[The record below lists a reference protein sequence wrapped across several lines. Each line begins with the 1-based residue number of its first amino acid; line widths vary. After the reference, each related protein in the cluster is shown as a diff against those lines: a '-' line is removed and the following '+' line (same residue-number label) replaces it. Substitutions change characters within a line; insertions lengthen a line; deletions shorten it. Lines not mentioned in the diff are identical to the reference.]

1 MLTSRRKYSVAAM
14 ALILGGSFLSA
25 CTSNDDAAAAS
36 SDDPTEAS
44 TNFDLSVPQ
53 GTPPEKG
60 WPLLVVAGEDGARV
74 AEAIPDE
81 DPTVLL
87 MLPEKVNTEEK
98 ASASKAAHI
107 IFSVREQYEIAD
119 TRVYGLSTGADDDVT
134 IEALE
139 AQYPG
144 MFAGVGLVQGKAEL
158 VNSIGVVPQLTV
170 SEDSVED
177 VVEELLAA
185 KRSDIYDAAI
195 LAPGISD
202 DRGSDEVRA
211 ATDGNPETLYEV
223 GDQAS
228 LTLTFPQPMILHRWT
243 MAFGERPSQVTLET
257 TSDGV
262 TWVELDTATVMNDRL
277 DRYAF
282 APHISA
288 VRVTAQGGQ
297 IADLGIYTRIADETR
312 FSYEHYEGKNI
323 SLPYRLFVPEGAPAN
338 LPVVVFL
345 TGSGQRGVDEA
356 QHLGVTKGEGAVRW
370 ASDAEQAAH
379 PSIVVAPQIPMNKL
393 WRDPD
398 VMEGLNEL
406 IAEVVATHHA
416 DPDRVYGT
424 GLSIGAEGLLNVSIL
439 YPDVFAALL
448 PVAGGPNNP
457 VGGGPA
463 VIDTVVPYAAQYA
476 HIPIWEMQS
485 FDDSVR
491 PFSKTIAMINALRAQ
506 GASPRLTIYLPGV
519 TQRFATS
526 THSSW
531 TMAYADPR
539 IGEWLFAQN
548 RQNRP
553 VLGDPLP
560 SIPEITGEELIELA
574 GPGALYYEFE

>member
-1 MLTSRRKYSVAAM
+1 MFITRRKYCSAVM

-25 CTSNDDAAAAS
+25 CTSNDDGAAATPGDS
-36 SDDPTEAS
+36 TEAS
-44 TNFDLSVPQ
+44 TTLNLTVPQ
-53 GTPPEKG
+53 GTAPEHG
-60 WPLLVVAGEDGARV
+60 WPLLVVAGTDGERIAEVIPEDDPAVLLRLPDGV
-74 AEAIPDE
+74 STAEAA
-81 DPTVLL
+81 
-87 MLPEKVNTEEK
+87 EE
-98 ASASKAAHI
+98 
-107 IFSVREQYEIAD
+107 IFSAREGNDITD
-119 TRVYGLSTGADDDVT
+119 TRVYGLSTTPEADST
-134 IEALE
+134 IEALHTD
-139 AQYPG
+139 YPG
-144 MFAGVGLVQGKAEL
+144 LFAGVGLTEGNVTTDHSVGIVHQVMVTEE
-158 VNSIGVVPQLTV
+158 
-170 SEDSVED
+170 SEENAVAD
-177 VVEELLAA
+177 LLAA

-195 LAPGISD
+195 RAPGISD
-202 DRGSDEVRA
+202 DRGSSEVRA
-211 ATDGNPETLYEV
+211 AVDGNLETLYEV

-228 LTLTFPQPMILHRWT
+228 LTLTFPQPMVVHRWT
-243 MAFGERPSQVTLET
+243 MAFGEGPSRATLET

-262 TWVELDTATVMNDRL
+262 SWEEVDTSAVSHDRL
-277 DRYAF
+277 DRYLF
-282 APHISA
+282 APNVSA

-297 IADLGIYTRIADETR
+297 IAELGIYTQIADETL
-312 FSYEHYEGKNI
+312 FSYERYEGKNI

-370 ASDAEQAAH
+370 GSAAEQEAH

-398 VMEGLNEL
+398 VMEGLNAL
-406 IAEVVATHHA
+406 IADVIASHNA

-439 YPDVFAALL
+439 YPDLFAALL

-476 HIPIWEMQS
+476 HIPLWEMQA

-506 GASPRLTIYLPGV
+506 GASPRLTVYLPGV
-519 TQRFATS
+519 TERFATS

-539 IGEWLFAQN
+539 IGEWMFAQN

-553 VLGDPLP
+553 MLGDPLSP
-560 SIPEITGEELIELA
+560 IDPEITGEELIELA
-574 GPGALYYEFE
+574 ESDALYYEFD

>member
-1 MLTSRRKYSVAAM
+1 MFTPGRKYGAAAM
-14 ALILGGSFLSA
+14 ALILSGSFLAA
-25 CTSNDDAAAAS
+25 CTTNDNDDGAAPS
-36 SDDPTEAS
+36 VDDPTTS
-44 TNFDLSVPQ
+44 FDLTVPE
-53 GTPPEKG
+53 GIAPDKG
-60 WPLLVVAGEDGARV
+60 WPLIVVAGTDSGHIADAVPEH
-74 AEAIPDE
+74 
-81 DPTVLL
+81 DPAMLL
-87 MLPEKVNTEEK
+87 TLPEGVNAAEK
-98 ASASKAAHI
+98 ESASEAAHI
-107 IFSVREQYEIAD
+107 IFSVREQYDVAD
-119 TRVYGLSTGADDDVT
+119 TRVYGLSTSADADAT

-139 AQYPG
+139 GQYPG
-144 MFAGVGLVQGKAEL
+144 MFAGVGLVEGKAEL
-158 VNSIGVVPQLTV
+158 VNSVGVVPQLTV
-170 SEDSVED
+170 SEESVED

-195 LAPGISD
+195 LHPGIAD

-228 LTLTFPQPMILHRWT
+228 LTLTFDQPMILHRWT
-243 MAFGERPSQVTLET
+243 MTFAERPSQVTLET
-257 TSDGV
+257 SGDGQV
-262 TWVELDTATVMNDRL
+262 WEELDSTAVANDRL
-277 DRYAF
+277 DRYTF
-282 APHISA
+282 ASDVMA
-288 VRVTAQGGQ
+288 VRITAHGGQ
-297 IADLGIYTRIADETR
+297 IADLGIHTQIADETR
-312 FSYEHYEGKNI
+312 FTYEHYEGKNI
-323 SLPYRLFVPEGAPAN
+323 TLPYRLYVPEDAPEN
-338 LPVVVFL
+338 LPVVLFL

-398 VMEGLNEL
+398 VMEGLNAL
-406 IAEVVATHHA
+406 IAEVIATYNA

-439 YPDVFAALL
+439 YPDLFAALL

-463 VIDTVVPYAAQYA
+463 VIDTVVPYAAEYT

-506 GASPRLTIYLPGV
+506 GASPRLTVYLPGV
-519 TQRFATS
+519 TEQFATS

-560 SIPEITGEELIELA
+560 PIDPEITGEELAELA